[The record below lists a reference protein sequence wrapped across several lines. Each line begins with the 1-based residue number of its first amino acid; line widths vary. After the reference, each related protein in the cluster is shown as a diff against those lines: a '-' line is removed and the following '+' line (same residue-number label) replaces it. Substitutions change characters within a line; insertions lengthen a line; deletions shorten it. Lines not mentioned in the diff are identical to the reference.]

1 LRIAICDDDK
11 LCREQL
17 LEIVN
22 AYREQK
28 QPGAIISVYESAHA
42 LMHDVLS
49 FGTFEIY
56 ILDIIMPGS
65 DGIQLGKDLR
75 KADPDGK
82 ILYLT
87 SSAEYA
93 LESYQVKAFDY
104 ILKPAAKERL
114 FQALDETIQTIVNRR
129 NRSVIVRTRESS
141 SMITLDNILYIELAN
156 KCILYHLTDGNIIE
170 STSIRTTF
178 SEAIQELLQDGR
190 FALCSSSIAVNMY
203 YVTTVDSDTLLFKNG
218 SKLYIGLRAGRS
230 LRSVWVNFV
239 MNREGSK

>member
-1 LRIAICDDDK
+1 MRIAICDDDQ

-28 QPGAIISVYESAHA
+28 KPDAIISVYESAQA

-49 FGTFEIY
+49 FGAFEIY
-56 ILDIIMPGS
+56 ILDIIMPGNN
-65 DGIQLGKDLR
+65 GIQLGKDLR

-104 ILKPAAKERL
+104 ILKPATRERL
-114 FQALDETIQTIVNRR
+114 FQALDETIQIIVNRR
-129 NRSVIVRTRESS
+129 NRSIIVRTRESS

-156 KCILYHLTDGNIIE
+156 KCILYHLTDGNITE

-178 SEAIQELLQDGR
+178 SEAIQDLLQDGR
-190 FALCSSSIAVNMY
+190 FALCGSSIAVNMY